1 MKSQFNEALWLH
13 FNKYQKGIL
22 ALIGSILDSYFTFPI
37 KAWFQFRIPLEVFM
51 VTAVYEGRNPLLQLT
66 GWGTN

>member
-1 MKSQFNEALWLH
+1 MKSQFNEALQLH

-22 ALIGSILDSYFTFPI
+22 ALTGSILDSYLIFPI

-51 VTAVYEGRNPLLQLT
+51 VTAVYEGRNPALQLT
-66 GWGTN
+66 GWETN